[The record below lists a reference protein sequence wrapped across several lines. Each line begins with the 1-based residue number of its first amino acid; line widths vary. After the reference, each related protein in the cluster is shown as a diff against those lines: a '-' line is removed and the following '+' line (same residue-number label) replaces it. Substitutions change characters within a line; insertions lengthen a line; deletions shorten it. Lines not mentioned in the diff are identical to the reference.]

1 MTGYKKSADGGLF
14 LNPCFLNPYYLSIDA
29 RVLRGDAEE
38 MRVGVL
44 CIVMSLLCFPFPF
57 SLFAVMCFLSYSLY
71 WMIGL

>member
-44 CIVMSLLCFPFPF
+44 CIVTSSSCFPFPF
-57 SLFAVMCFLSYSLY
+57 FLLAVMFFLSYSLCL
-71 WMIGL
+71 MIGL